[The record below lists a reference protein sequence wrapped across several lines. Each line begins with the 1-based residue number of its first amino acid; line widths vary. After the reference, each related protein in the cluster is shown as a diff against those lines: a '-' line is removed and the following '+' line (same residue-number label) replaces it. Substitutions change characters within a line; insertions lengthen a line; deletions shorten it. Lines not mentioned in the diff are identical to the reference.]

1 MRDQLL
7 LTTLYLVTGL
17 LFIGFAIPLIAGRV
31 PRNLWYG
38 VRVPKTLRS
47 DDVWYPA
54 NRYFGRDFFHC
65 GRILVGGSLLMLIAL
80 LAGVPLTADQV
91 ATIGLVLTIL
101 PLARAVYRVFRF
113 LQTL

>member
-1 MRDQLL
+1 MREQLI
-7 LTTLYLVTGL
+7 LTTLYLLAGL
-17 LFIGFAIPLIAGRV
+17 LFIGLAIPLIAGRV
-31 PRNLWYG
+31 PRNPWYG

-54 NRYFGRDFFHC
+54 NHYFGKDLFHC

-80 LAGVPLTADQV
+80 LVGVPLTVDQV
-91 ATIGLVLTIL
+91 ATVGLVLTIL
-101 PLARAVYRVFRF
+101 PLVRAVYRVFRF